1 MFAVLAS
8 GKGRRIIIL
17 DGQEALSLP
26 RSIWQD
32 EDMSFVEDVVDGNG
46 LDMRQNGGKLLKQ
59 TLWSNAARLCNQH
72 CKTST
77 FKATTITFG
86 PVGAFIMNQPS
97 STVREYMQLG
107 QKWCLIANTYC
118 RPPMELTTYIHS
130 SRCFRMWQQ
139 SCCRSICCMALLLPP

>member
-59 TLWSNAARLCNQH
+59 TL
-72 CKTST
+72 
-77 FKATTITFG
+77 
-86 PVGAFIMNQPS
+86 
-97 STVREYMQLG
+97 
-107 QKWCLIANTYC
+107 
-118 RPPMELTTYIHS
+118 
-130 SRCFRMWQQ
+130 
-139 SCCRSICCMALLLPP
+139 